1 MELLPP
7 TLLSHLLNQRT
18 SPGSRAS
25 RSSSRGE
32 GAAPCRRRGALQL
45 PAPAG
50 TQAGTRHMGRSQL
63 TGWPCPRLGSVH
75 LRLLKGAL
83 AERNASGYGRTRRFL
98 LLGRHRCDSFVRSG
112 RRRVRN
118 NWRRDRGG
126 SRVGHERVR
135 AQFRFPALRCRIII
149 IIPNAEA
156 AASAFRK
163 ASPSYQNYYYYSE
176 CRGGRLCIQES
187 EHFSPALLLLFRM
200 QRLQPLPVRKV
211 STFHYSTSVT
221 SVTQVEQTGT
231 PAH

>member
-50 TQAGTRHMGRSQL
+50 AQAGTRHMGRSQL

-83 AERNASGYGRTRRFL
+83 AERIASGLGRTRRL
-98 LLGRHRCDSFVRSG
+98 RLLGRHRLGSVVRRG

-118 NWRRDRGG
+118 NWRRDRG

-135 AQFRFPALRCRIII
+135 AHCRFPAILIVGCNGCNGCAHILKSDTGYQISQVTAVVGSHGGWGF
-149 IIPNAEA
+149 NTDEA
-156 AASAFRK
+156 
-163 ASPSYQNYYYYSE
+163 
-176 CRGGRLCIQES
+176 
-187 EHFSPALLLLFRM
+187 M
-200 QRLQPLPVRKV
+200 
-211 STFHYSTSVT
+211 
-221 SVTQVEQTGT
+221 
-231 PAH
+231 